1 MARKDKVAG
10 MSKVQRLLAQKKREL
25 DAQQEDGEEQT
36 AAKLLS
42 VAAHKVQKP
51 VAVPR
56 RRSSPT
62 DWRKEH
68 SPQVG
73 VL

>member
-10 MSKVQRLLAQKKREL
+10 TSKVQRLLAQKKREL
-25 DAQQEDGEEQT
+25 DAERADGDEQK
-36 AAKLLS
+36 AAALLS

-51 VAVPR
+51 VVAPR

-68 SPQVG
+68 SPQVNCF
-73 VL
+73 

>member
-10 MSKVQRLLAQKKREL
+10 TSKVQRLLAQKKREL
-25 DAQQEDGEEQT
+25 VDAEEDRDAQM
-36 AAKLLS
+36 AANLLS
-42 VAAHKVQKP
+42 VAANKVQKP

-68 SPQVG
+68 SPQV
-73 VL
+73 